1 MENLK
6 LFAKKLYSFLVV
18 CAYVLATLGGT
29 AYLFF
34 DKHYLFGVVNL
45 LLAAMAAPYMVKQFK
60 SLING

>member
-1 MENLK
+1 MDNLK
-6 LFAKKLYSFLVV
+6 LFARKFYCFLVI

-34 DKHYLFGVVNL
+34 DKHYLFGVVNIA
-45 LLAAMAAPYMVKQFK
+45 LAAMAAPYMVKQFK